1 MSPLGK
7 FLLAIGGLRFFGA
20 EGLVCGLLLGHVLID
35 RTIVIKKIEQML
47 ATLDDNIRIMLPYK
61 YYRFYNRIEG
71 KIRGKLICALI
82 GLIFFGFDGF
92 IAMFLVGH
100 CLFDWADGQK
110 THAARKAIDMWFDR
124 NLAKLCG
131 AVLGFVL
138 HSGVLVFC
146 GILIGFFIDYYRVE
160 NAAILPWH
168 LSKGFWQRCNPLK
181 WWFNSKEARH
191 VAYIR
196 AVAGLAAQT
205 AQADGDITDNE
216 IRIFK
221 KLFVITEEENS
232 KAAQVFR
239 SVKGSRK
246 ELENYAYQIR
256 LIAKDNLPLKE
267 SVVDNLF
274 KIAAADG
281 CVTEKAFALLRE
293 IARLI
298 ELPEGNFRVIE
309 DIYKP
314 KSCNDSLAG
323 YYEVLGVEASVSD
336 DAIKKRWKEL
346 IIRYH
351 PDKAQSLGAS
361 SAEIE
366 RATLKMAEIN
376 HAYQTIMK
384 SRRCA

>member
-1 MSPLGK
+1 MG
-7 FLLAIGGLRFFGA
+7 
-20 EGLVCGLLLGHVLID
+20 
-35 RTIVIKKIEQML
+35 
-47 ATLDDNIRIMLPYK
+47 
-61 YYRFYNRIEG
+61 
-71 KIRGKLICALI
+71 RGPAN
-82 GLIFFGFDGF
+82 D
-92 IAMFLVGH
+92 
-100 CLFDWADGQK
+100 
-110 THAARKAIDMWFDR
+110 
-124 NLAKLCG
+124 
-131 AVLGFVL
+131 
-138 HSGVLVFC
+138 
-146 GILIGFFIDYYRVE
+146 
-160 NAAILPWH
+160 
-168 LSKGFWQRCNPLK
+168 
-181 WWFNSKEARH
+181 EAGCR

-239 SVKGSRK
+239 SAKGSRK

-281 CVTEKAFALLRE
+281 CVTEKAFVLLRE